1 MNLILFDKAP
11 YVNLPFDLVGWI
23 GWFIMAALL
32 LWFMQ
37 KEVFTTL
44 KAHFWLIFS
53 LLLVFTVFANLF
65 LAFQIP
71 WGETIPLP
79 NVPLE
84 SNPPAILLLAAFPL
98 LISAGLLGAWPTVI
112 LGLVGGSLD
121 ALFNT
126 HSIFTPLEMASLGL
140 ILALMFRQNYRSPF
154 YKMLR
159 HPLGAAFCTLLFST
173 PIYLISTFF
182 STNGLLAAR
191 LDYCFTQSWIL
202 MMVNGIQLLLAGI
215 FGTIILI
222 QKVSGWTRP
231 KTLVPSPGESG
242 LQARILTTTLPFI
255 FLLMITLA
263 VADWAVAG
271 KAARSMIESQL
282 KNSADTAA
290 ENIPYII
297 ETGQS
302 LVSDI
307 VSSTIPLED
316 TGSARTFL
324 QEKLRSAPYFDQLY
338 LFDLTGAPFTGYP
351 LASSDQ
357 LFLSAE
363 EQAGITLALNGVQV
377 QSYTVAPTNGSGSVQ
392 ISFLAAIPDEYGL
405 AKGVLLA
412 RTDLDENLFSQPTIQ
427 AFSGLKT
434 SGGEGLL
441 LDADH
446 LILFD
451 TNPSQVMTTYSGNVP
466 TQQLF
471 YDESSGTGT
480 RRVVYAE
487 PISEKNWTILVALP
501 ASRAQEMALQIAIPL
516 LALLLVFALGA
527 FFFLRYMMQHVTF
540 SLEKLA
546 NQATAISNGSLEK
559 SIEASGVDEIGRLS
573 TAFEHMRVNLK
584 DRLEELDRL
593 LDVTQG
599 IAGNLSIEGSSTHI
613 LKAALSYGANSARIV
628 LLLHP
633 EAGID
638 GPLRIFS
645 EGDKADEYAGMDKVL
660 LDILRTE
667 PMLVIPSRARLKR
680 MGLAKSESL
689 PNEML
694 GAALR
699 DGDQYLGI
707 LWLGYAETH
716 RFLENE
722 VNFFTTLVNQ
732 TLIAVTN
739 SSLYS
744 KAEVGKHRLESVL
757 TATPDPVFL
766 LDQQGNVLMYNQA
779 AHEVAGLIEFMEK
792 DHFVQQKLNSKT
804 ILGLIENTRWNEK
817 ESREVTL
824 ENGRIYRMNLT
835 SIEVEEKKVGR
846 VCVLHDVTD
855 YKAMEAMKT
864 VLVSTVS
871 HDLQA
876 PLNQLKGYV
885 SMLEYLGQMNDQQ
898 KEYTGKIAQSADK
911 MSRLVENLL
920 NRGRVES
927 GQELNLEKI
936 STLDLLDQV
945 IGQMQPLANQRKI
958 LIMKEL
964 TTAQEVVVEADRGLL
979 EQALVNLI
987 DNAIKFSHLNGKIN
1001 IGVQAK
1007 ETSVIFEVRDYGPG
1021 IAPLD
1026 LKTIFDGVAK
1036 GNRKENQ
1043 NGAAGGFGLTIVK
1056 AVASRHDGNV
1066 WVESE
1071 LGKGST
1077 FYLEIPL
1084 EQGKKE
1090 RRQ

>member
-1 MNLILFDKAP
+1 MNLVLFDNAP

-32 LWFMQ
+32 LWLMQ
-37 KEVFTTL
+37 KEAFSTR
-44 KAHFWLIFS
+44 KPHFWLQFS
-53 LLLVFTVFANLF
+53 FLLLFTVLANLF

-84 SNPPAILLLAAFPL
+84 SNPPAVLLLAAFPL
-98 LISAGLLGAWPTVI
+98 LFSAGLLGSWPTLI

-126 HSIFTPLEMASLGL
+126 HSIFTPLEMAGLGL
-140 ILALMFRQNYRSPF
+140 ILSLMFRQNYRSLF
-154 YKMLR
+154 YRMLR
-159 HPLGAAFCTLLFST
+159 HPLGAAFFTWLFST

-182 STNGLLAAR
+182 STNGTLAAR
-191 LDYCFTQSWIL
+191 LDYSFTQSWIL
-202 MMVNGIQLLLAGI
+202 MVVNGIQLLLAGI

-222 QKVSGWTRP
+222 QKVSGWTKP
-231 KTLVPSPGESG
+231 KALVPSPGESG
-242 LQARILTTTLPFI
+242 LQARILITTIPFI
-255 FLLMITLA
+255 ILLMITLA

-271 KAARSMIESQL
+271 QAARSMIESQL

-307 VSSTIPLED
+307 VSSNIPLEE
-316 TGSARTFL
+316 TGSARAFL

-351 LASSDQ
+351 LTSSDQ

-363 EQAGITLALNGVQV
+363 EQAGITLALNGVQI

-392 ISFLAAIPDEYGL
+392 ISFLAAIPDKYGL

-427 AFSGLKT
+427 AFDSLKT
-434 SGGEGLL
+434 LGGEGLL

-501 ASRAQEMALQIAIPL
+501 ASRAQEMALQIAVPL

-527 FFFLRYMMQHVTF
+527 FFFLRYMLQHVTF

-546 NQATAISNGSLEK
+546 DQATTISNGSLEK
-559 SIEASGVDEIGRLS
+559 SIETSGVDEIGRLS
-573 TAFEHMRVNLK
+573 GAFEHMRVNLK
-584 DRLEELDRL
+584 DRLDELDRL
-593 LDVTQG
+593 LDVSQG
-599 IAGNLSIEGSSTHI
+599 IAGNLSIEGSSAHI
-613 LKAALSYGANSARIV
+613 LKAALSYGASSARIV

-633 EAGID
+633 ETGIEGLLQVFAAGEKTED
-638 GPLRIFS
+638 FS
-645 EGDKADEYAGMDKVL
+645 GIDKVL
-660 LDILRTE
+660 LDILRSE
-667 PMLVIPSRARLKR
+667 PLLVIPSRARLKR

-689 PNEML
+689 PNELL

-707 LWLGYAETH
+707 LWIGYAETH

-722 VNFFTTLVNQ
+722 VNFFNTLVNQ

-739 SSLYS
+739 SSLYN
-744 KAEVGKHRLESVL
+744 KAEVGKRRLESVL
-757 TATPDPVFL
+757 TATPDPVLL
-766 LDQQGNVLMYNQA
+766 LDQQGNVLMFNQA
-779 AHEVAGLIEFMEK
+779 AHDVPELIEFAEK
-792 DHFVQQKLNSKT
+792 STAQPRLSSKT
-804 ILGLIENTRWNEK
+804 ILGFLESSRWNEK
-817 ESREVTL
+817 EAREVTL

-898 KEYTGKIAQSADK
+898 KDYTAKIAQSAEK

-927 GQELNLEKI
+927 GQELNLEKL
-936 STLDLLDQV
+936 SPVELLDQV
-945 IGQMQPLANQRKI
+945 IGQMQPLANQRKVQ
-958 LIMKEL
+958 IMKEL
-964 TTAQEVVVEADRGLL
+964 TTAQEVFVEADRGLL
-979 EQALVNLI
+979 EQALVNLM
-987 DNAIKFSHLNGKIN
+987 DNAIKFSHLNGRIN
-1001 IGVQAK
+1001 VGVQAK
-1007 ETSVIFEVRDYGPG
+1007 DASVIFEVRDYGPG

-1026 LKTIFDGVAK
+1026 LKTIFEGVAK

-1043 NGAAGGFGLTIVK
+1043 NGAASGFGLTIVK
-1056 AVASRHDGNV
+1056 AVASQHNGNV

-1084 EQGKKE
+1084 QQGKKE
-1090 RRQ
+1090 RKP